1 MHRVSRKCFMLALSA
16 LPTVGLASAALA
28 DDYMPVDEVTVTEDG
43 KVRVLTSGEAECISL
58 ITGSFSIVESRWQRR
73 GSEDEEWNDVAGT
86 RTTGGACGYIP
97 TEPGEYR
104 LVADV
109 VVDGVAKKWAS
120 ANTLKVAGE
129 GDVPVTAVSSMSWGE
144 LKSKGLH

>member
-1 MHRVSRKCFMLALSA
+1 MHALSA
-16 LPTVGLASAALA
+16 LAAIGLASVALA
-28 DDYMPVDEVTVTEDG
+28 DDYMPVDEVTVTKDG
-43 KVRVLTSGEAECISL
+43 TISILTSGEARCFSAITDSL
-58 ITGSFSIVESRWQRR
+58 SIVESRWQTR
-73 GSEDEEWNDVAGT
+73 GSEDEDWNDVAGT

-109 VVDGVAKKWAS
+109 IVDGVAKKWAS

-129 GDVPVTAVSSMSWGE
+129 ADGPVTAVSIVSWGE
-144 LKSKGLH
+144 LKSRGEQDGA